1 MNWENSKAITPLK
14 REFLKAFFLR
24 EKRFFLTGGSALGLF
39 YLQHRFSYD
48 LDLFSTGHVDWIEL
62 DGTMHLCARAMSAD
76 LELLRNAPTFR
87 RYRLVRADHSEI
99 IDIVVDVSPQVDS
112 EKRWIGDVQVDT
124 LHEIMLNKIT
134 TLISRCELK
143 DIVDLFFLERVGF
156 KIEDCF
162 EEAQQKDGGLDPAMI
177 SLLLNSVTITE
188 LPDYMIE
195 PLTIEELRGFVDD
208 MKRRMV
214 LMAYPESV
222 GDGT

>member
-14 REFLKAFFLR
+14 REFLKAFFYR

-39 YLQHRFSYD
+39 YLHHRFSYD

-62 DGTMHLCARAMSAD
+62 DGTMHLCARAMGAD
-76 LELLRNAPTFR
+76 LELLRDAPTFR
-87 RYRLVRADHSEI
+87 RYRLVRKEHSEI
-99 IDIVVDVSPQVDS
+99 IDVVVDVSPQVDS
-112 EKRWIGDVQVDT
+112 EKRWVGDVQVDT

-143 DIVDLFFLERVGF
+143 DIVDLFFLEKAGF
-156 KIEDCF
+156 RIEGCF

-177 SLLLNSVTITE
+177 SLLLNSVTIAE
-188 LPDYMIE
+188 LPGYMIE
-195 PLTIEELRGFVDD
+195 PLTIEELRGFVGDL
-208 MKRRMV
+208 KRRMV
-214 LMAYPESV
+214 LMAYPESA